1 VTRQRLRPAHTP
13 EELARIYAVP
23 HNHAQWSDHILRV
36 DTTVK
41 FGTEVFGALSL
52 GADLSCGS
60 GAILRGLPV
69 ARRIFG
75 DFAPGYQYTGPLEET
90 LEQIPDVDLYVCC
103 ETLEHV
109 DDPDAVL
116 KQIRAKSAALL
127 LSTPIDAW
135 DDTNEEHY
143 FAWSSADLVEMLAAT
158 GWDLVDYM
166 ELDFRALS
174 PSHYNFAIVA
184 AR

>member
-1 VTRQRLRPAHTP
+1 MTRQRLRPAHTP
-13 EELARIYAVP
+13 EALSRIYAIP
-23 HNHAQWSDHILRV
+23 HNHAQWSDHIMRV

-41 FGTEVFGALSL
+41 FGAEAFGALSL

-90 LEQIPDVDLYVCC
+90 LEQIPDVDLYVCT
-103 ETLEHV
+103 ESIEHV

-116 KQIRAKSAALL
+116 KQIRAKSGALL

-135 DDTNEEHY
+135 DDANEEHY
-143 FAWSSADLVEMLAAT
+143 WAWSMADLEEMLAAT
-158 GWDLVDYM
+158 GWDVVDYM
-166 ELDFRALS
+166 ELDFRGCG
-174 PSHYNFAIVA
+174 PHFYNFAIIGC
-184 AR
+184 R